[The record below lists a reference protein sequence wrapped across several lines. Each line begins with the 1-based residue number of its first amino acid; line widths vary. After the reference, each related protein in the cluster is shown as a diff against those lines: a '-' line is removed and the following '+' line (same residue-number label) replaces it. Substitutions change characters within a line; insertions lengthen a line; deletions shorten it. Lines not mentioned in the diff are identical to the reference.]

1 MAEIVHREK
10 PFEAATPKRARTAR
24 QSERRKISGDTAA
37 DVLGKAA
44 LAPERQG
51 EEEGGRGGGGG
62 GEGGEDR
69 SSAAGR
75 ERRGVAPPKAER
87 TEFN

>member
-44 LAPERQG
+44 FAPERQG
-51 EEEGGRGGGGG
+51 EGGR
-62 GEGGEDR
+62 R
-69 SSAAGR
+69 TRGR
-75 ERRGVAPPKAER
+75 RRRRRRGPVVGGRQATTRGRATKGGK
-87 TEFN
+87 NGI